1 VISERQKL
9 MATQIKIRRHQRKEQ
24 QQQQPNEGNEGNGQQ
39 EKGEEDEEM
48 KMAPIMPVDSVSDL
62 GGSTTLPKFESTMSW
77 PDLQNYGNKV

>member
-24 QQQQPNEGNEGNGQQ
+24 QQQPNEGNGGNDQQ
-39 EKGEEDEEM
+39 KKENEDEEM

-62 GGSTTLPKFESTMSW
+62 DGSTTLPKFESTMSW
-77 PDLQNYGNKV
+77 PDLQNYGNTV

>member
-24 QQQQPNEGNEGNGQQ
+24 QQQPNEGNGGNDQQ
-39 EKGEEDEEM
+39 KKENEDEEM

-77 PDLQNYGNKV
+77 PDLQNYGNTV